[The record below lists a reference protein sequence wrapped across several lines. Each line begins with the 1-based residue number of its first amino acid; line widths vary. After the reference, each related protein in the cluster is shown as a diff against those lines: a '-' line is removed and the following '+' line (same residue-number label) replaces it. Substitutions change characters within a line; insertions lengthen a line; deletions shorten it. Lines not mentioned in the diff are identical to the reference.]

1 MNLYLDRRT
10 GKERRDRDLAFPL
23 AGEYRMSPERRSP
36 RMAADRMSDYN
47 WVLSEGYWGASED
60 DSTTE

>member
-10 GKERRDRDLAFPL
+10 GKERRDCDLPL
-23 AGEYRMSPERRSP
+23 AGEYRMTPERRSP
-36 RMAADRMSDYN
+36 RMAADKMSDYN
-47 WVLSEGYWGASED
+47 WVLSEGYWGASEN